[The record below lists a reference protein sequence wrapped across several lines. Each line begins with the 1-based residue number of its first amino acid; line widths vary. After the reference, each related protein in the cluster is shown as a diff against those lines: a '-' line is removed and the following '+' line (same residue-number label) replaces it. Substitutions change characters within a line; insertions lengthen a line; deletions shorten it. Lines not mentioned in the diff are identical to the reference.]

1 MQKIR
6 TFLLSLIVLF
16 VGTAALS
23 AERPTVRSVELRLP
37 QRADAPVLRHLME
50 TVPDRAYI
58 PQGLADDLSRLGMM
72 GYQLEQV
79 EVEFEEGEIDVR
91 LVASETDEPE
101 RVRLASIELVG
112 GISEIDRQIRAGLS
126 QRPPAFPHRRQ
137 LDYHRLLDW
146 DTWGVEAQYRGLG
159 YLDAK
164 VRKLSINV
172 EDGDAAITLE
182 VVPGRQYSLGRIT
195 VRGAEQVTPADVLE
209 AIGTDGPPHWNEAM
223 RHRIRSRA
231 ARHLRDRGFLD
242 AEVEVEAR
250 KGEETVDAVVR
261 ITEGPRV
268 SLNHAMVRDAGEH
281 EPAVAE
287 LIDFQQGQTVTQP
300 QLDGLRREIEDLGL
314 FRRVELALVPLRDT
328 PEGVR
333 DLVIKVEPVEFDR
346 DIGEA
351 ERLFY
356 DAAKNFIRLY
366 NEGEEGIRSIKL
378 DGFVVFGGAR
388 LQLDAT
394 LVRPDYA
401 RVRLTLPPGGY
412 GGPQQM
418 LFYRKGDQSMARIG
432 RLDKGWDIPA
442 ASAGVKLDIQP
453 PNWEARLPARLDLA
467 FGVFKGTAHSDVIL
481 LGDRCPL
488 AAAYD
493 LEQAQPF
500 RRSPPQFENERTIA
514 LPPAGPGDGPTRLR
528 VDENNLP
535 ELITLHNADGEVTA
549 HLHIALNSPEAAR
562 EAAEAGPPE
571 PEADDPAG
579 SALLAPMLHSLQLPG
594 AGELAEELA
603 AEHPDDPAAL
613 AARGLVRLA
622 SGMVEQGIDDLTA
635 AADRSEHPAYKL
647 ILAEIL
653 IRADRFEEAARV
665 CERLLDADVAAP
677 EALDVADL
685 LLAQSVSPAAAMDQ
699 LRSSPPDYRHRATI
713 DAALANIGMGRYD
726 RAAELARGLLA
737 ERPDDGQAAEMLA
750 RAELGRGDPRAALD
764 AINKVGDRAP
774 GPEPWIYAALAHLW
788 LDDEQAATQALAR
801 AMAISRS
808 ARNLVELQE
817 RAEELNRY
825 FEPAEIQAKLAAVFS
840 RAALGELDDDQ
851 RAELA
856 AIVNDV
862 RIPREHVDHL
872 VMQAQLP
879 EELTEAEFAEIWDE
893 AREYAIEEALIV
905 RWAVW
910 RDLGSPQILQQLD
923 REMAEEMEALE
934 VRDMESY
941 ARALAQYGTTPEE
954 RRHETF
960 RQLLKR
966 AAFSAVLADTVLVR
980 PAQVREYYESR
991 PDEIREPDSVTF
1003 RMITLHYARYDRPS
1017 QAVALAEALRRR
1029 LIEEPDKFP
1038 DFAKQYSHDQRA
1050 ADGGLWEDVK
1060 SGQMIEPLDEVVFD
1074 LEPGEISPVIQT
1086 DRTCHLVRVKEIDR
1100 GEKLSLE
1107 EAAGHI
1113 ARAMQDVTARREV
1126 AQWIS
1131 RLIER
1136 SYIEKIGGPPQR
1148 PEEPRLEPEGPQFEM
1163 E

>member
-1 MQKIR
+1 MRNTR
-6 TFLLSLIVLF
+6 TFLLSLIFLF
-16 VGTAALS
+16 AGTAAFT
-23 AERPTVRSVELRLP
+23 ADRPTVRSVDLRLSR
-37 QRADAPVLRHLME
+37 RADAPILQLLME
-50 TVPDRAYI
+50 TAPDRAYA

-79 EVEFEEGEIDVR
+79 EVAFEEGEVDIR
-91 LVASETDEPE
+91 LVASDSDEPE
-101 RVRLASIELVG
+101 RVRLASVELVG
-112 GISEIDRQIRAGLS
+112 GIAEIDRQIRAGLS

-159 YLDAK
+159 HLDAK
-164 VRKLSINV
+164 VQKLSINV
-172 EDGDAAITLE
+172 EDNEAAVTLQVE
-182 VVPGRQYSLGRIT
+182 PGRQYSLGRIT
-195 VRGAEQVTPADVLE
+195 VRGVEQVTPADVLE
-209 AIGTDGPPHWNEAM
+209 AIGTDDPPHWNEAM

-231 ARHLRDRGFLD
+231 AHHLREKGFLD

-250 KGEETVDAVVR
+250 KGEEAVDAVVR
-261 ITEGPRV
+261 ITEGPRI

-287 LIDFQQGQTVTQP
+287 LIDFRKGQTITQSE
-300 QLDGLRREIEDLGL
+300 LDGLRREVEDLGL
-314 FRRVELALVPLRDT
+314 FRSVELALVPLRDT

-333 DLVIKVEPVEFDR
+333 DLVIKVEPVEFER

-356 DAAKNFIRLY
+356 DVAKNFIRLY
-366 NEGEEGIRSIKL
+366 NEGEEGIRSITL
-378 DGFVVFGGAR
+378 DGFVVFGGVR
-388 LQLDAT
+388 LRLDAT

-453 PNWEARLPARLDLA
+453 PSREARLPARLDLA
-467 FGVFKGTAHSDVIL
+467 FGVFKGTAHSDVVL
-481 LGDRCPL
+481 LGDRCPP

-493 LEQAQPF
+493 LEQARPF
-500 RRSPPQFENERTIA
+500 RRTPPQLEDERTIA

-535 ELITLHNADGEVTA
+535 ELITLHDADGEVTA

-562 EAAEAGPPE
+562 EADEADPPQ

-603 AEHPDDPAAL
+603 AEHPDNPAAL

-665 CERLLDADVAAP
+665 CDQLLDADIAAP
-677 EALDVADL
+677 ERLDVADL

-699 LRSSPPDYRHRATI
+699 LRSTPPDYSHRATI
-713 DAALANIGMGRYD
+713 DAALANIGLGRYD
-726 RAAELARGLLA
+726 RAAELAQGLLA

-764 AINKVGDRAP
+764 AVEKVGDRAP
-774 GPEPWIYAALAHLW
+774 GAEPQIYAALAHLW
-788 LDDEQAATQALAR
+788 LDDEEAATQTLAR

-817 RAEELNRY
+817 RAEEINRY
-825 FEPAEIQAKLAAVFS
+825 FKPDDIQAKLATVFS

-862 RIPREHVDHL
+862 RIPREHVDNL
-872 VMQAQLP
+872 AMQAQP
-879 EELTEAEFAEIWDE
+879 ASDMTEAEFAEMWQA

-910 RDLGSPQILQQLD
+910 RDLGSPRILQQLD
-923 REMAEEMEALE
+923 REMAEEMEALD
-934 VRDMESY
+934 VQDMEAY
-941 ARALAQYGTTPEE
+941 AQALAHYGTTPEE

-980 PAQVREYYESR
+980 PAEVKAHYEAR
-991 PDEIREPDSVTF
+991 PDEMREPDSVTF
-1003 RMITLHYARYDRPS
+1003 RMITFQYARQRPS
-1017 QAVALAEALRRR
+1017 QAIALAQALRRK

-1038 DFAKQYSHDQRA
+1038 EFARQYSHDQRA
-1050 ADGGLWEDVK
+1050 ADGGLWENVK
-1060 SGQMIEPLDEVVFD
+1060 SGQMIEPLDEAIFD
-1074 LEPGEISPVIQT
+1074 LEPGEISPVIQS
-1086 DRTCHLVRVKEIDR
+1086 DRTCHLIKVKEIDR

-1113 ARAMQDVTARREV
+1113 ARAMQDITARREID
-1126 AQWIS
+1126 QWLS
-1131 RLIER
+1131 RLRARSHIE
-1136 SYIEKIGGPPQR
+1136 EIGGPPQP
-1148 PEEPRLEPEGPQFEM
+1148 PEDPQLEPEGPQFEM